1 MSTPS
6 LVTPAVARRRSGA
19 VFGFAFI
26 VVLFLSAAAVSLP
39 EPAASGSRIVHFYS
53 QHGGVV
59 VVTQLFAL
67 CTVPLLVLFA
77 VRLRDID
84 RPSGTAL
91 FPVAAVGA
99 LPAVAALGLAMIADP
114 QHSSSAHAVNI
125 ASGIADDLLFL
136 IVSGFAA
143 IVSTPRAAYR
153 PWLRGI
159 ALVAVVI
166 CLVRGVLGFAQ
177 VQGPFDITAPLAF
190 LALIAALS
198 IRMLNRSGES
208 TA

>member
-1 MSTPS
+1 MSAPS
-6 LVTPAVARRRSGA
+6 LVTPAVTPRRSGA
-19 VFGFAFI
+19 VFGFAFL
-26 VVLFLSAAAVSLP
+26 VVLFLSAAAISVP
-39 EPAASGSRIVHFYS
+39 EPDASSREIIDFYA
-53 QHGGVV
+53 QHRGAV

-91 FPVAAVGA
+91 FPVAAVGG
-99 LPAVAALGLAMIADP
+99 LPPLAALILTMIADP
-114 QHSSSAHAVNI
+114 QHSNTAHAINI

-136 IVSGFAA
+136 IIAGFAA
-143 IVSTPRAAYR
+143 IVSTRRAAYR

-159 ALVAVVI
+159 AVVAVVI

-177 VQGPFDITAPLAF
+177 VHGVSDIAAPLAF

-198 IRMLNRSGES
+198 IRMLNRSSET